1 MLKRRGYSRASL
13 RRASCAVN
21 RRLTG
26 WALALRSRMLV
37 STWGRKVS
45 SAGMRCERDILDTT
59 ANSISAVSSSWR
71 WIRACAGRCSLAHP
85 CLGSYRARRLTA
97 VPGMPA
103 LLGHSIME
111 WLSRTHGATASDP
124 RLRQQLAE
132 AQAKRDFTV
141 QRVRRA
147 AFTVRRR
154 VSSGLRIGHR
164 VAVRSDRPAQPALT
178 VSRQPPSAVRAAVLR
193 RSAVR
198 RVSASCALRFRA
210 GYARSRGV
218 WPADDPI

>member
-1 MLKRRGYSRASL
+1 MLDR
-13 RRASCAVN
+13 
-21 RRLTG
+21 
-26 WALALRSRMLV
+26 
-37 STWGRKVS
+37 
-45 SAGMRCERDILDTT
+45 T

-132 AQAKRDFTV
+132 AKAIDDFAS
-141 QRVRRA
+141 REFGLPDNDNDSYRA
-147 AFTVRRR
+147 CADL
-154 VSSGLRIGHR
+154 G
-164 VAVRSDRPAQPALT
+164 RP
-178 VSRQPPSAVRAAVLR
+178 
-193 RSAVR
+193 
-198 RVSASCALRFRA
+198 
-210 GYARSRGV
+210 
-218 WPADDPI
+218 